1 MLQAVKTEAKDWSTK
16 YECRHAGSRRSNGKC
31 DLSNFQELKKIE
43 KEKGKETKGTETQEK
58 ALWPQRRSVFP
69 PRIWLPLS
77 WLLS

>member
-1 MLQAVKTEAKDWSTK
+1 MTASKKT
-16 YECRHAGSRRSNGKC
+16 SRRRAARVQVGFRHGALQRC

-77 WLLS
+77 WLFS